1 MVGLS
6 HFAPSLHQ
14 AQKWESVLSQG
25 ERQMIS
31 FARIYLH
38 KPALVFL
45 DESSSALTLTKE
57 REMYKLMKELN
68 IGFITISHRP
78 DNLIEYHQRVLHFK
92 RDGKNYHQE
101 WE

>member
-6 HFAPSLHQ
+6 HFTASLHQ
-14 AQKWESVLSQG
+14 PQKWESVLSQG

-45 DESSSALTLTKE
+45 DESSSALTLNKE
-57 REMYKLMKELN
+57 REMYKLMKQLS

-78 DNLIEYHQRVLHFK
+78 DNLREYHQRVLHFK
-92 RDGKNYHQE
+92 RDGYNYHQE